1 MLMLQFYFN
10 NHIWL
15 IQSLKSFKKMVNL
28 FSIHHWNLLLLLE
41 PSLMMWNGRM
51 SSFSSFIQIEV
62 TIREIFMKAIAT
74 RIHVACGLS
83 CIQIVFTTK
92 YSSIAPCISFML
104 ITIYLPTLNNTRSN
118 KWQNENHSR
127 AKDK

>member
-1 MLMLQFYFN
+1 MLQFYFN

-15 IQSLKSFKKMVNL
+15 IQTLKSFKKMVNL

-51 SSFSSFIQIEV
+51 ISCSSFKQIEV
-62 TIREIFMKAIAT
+62 TINIFMEAIAT

-83 CIQIVFTTK
+83 CLQIVFTTK
-92 YSSIAPCISFML
+92 LSSIAPCISFML

-118 KWQNENHSR
+118 KWQNENQSR
-127 AKDK
+127 AKDKDG